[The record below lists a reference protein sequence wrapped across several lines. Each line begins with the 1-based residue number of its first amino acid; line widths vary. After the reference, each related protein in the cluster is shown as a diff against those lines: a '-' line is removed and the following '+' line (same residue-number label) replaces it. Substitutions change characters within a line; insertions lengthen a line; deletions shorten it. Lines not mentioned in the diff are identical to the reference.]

1 MLKLILRNLGQGGAG
16 KIPRHGGAVILLNQ
30 LFLNLLFI
38 IRIDEPECNECVDIG
53 GGTVLLCEFENLVQ
67 LLSQIFC
74 KYFPI
79 RLVHRQALIL
89 QAQKHGFHPAILAY
103 REALMASRRKKLV
116 IVYGLLRSKRE
127 QIVLLYVPS

>member
-1 MLKLILRNLGQGGAG
+1 M
-16 KIPRHGGAVILLNQ
+16 
-30 LFLNLLFI
+30 
-38 IRIDEPECNECVDIG
+38 DIG

-79 RLVHRQALIL
+79 RLVHWQVLIL

-103 REALMASRRKKLV
+103 SEALMASRRKKLV
-116 IVYGLLRSKRE
+116 IVYGLLRGKRE
-127 QIVLLYVPS
+127 QIVLLYVPFIIKMSVSKYGDHMGRFLVFPEDGHLH